1 MPNAAA
7 LRPRPPN
14 RLLAALPAKEYQR
27 LLPELES
34 TTLAFAQVIYK
45 PGDTIRHV
53 YFPNDSIV
61 SLLAAEDHHA
71 SLEVGMI
78 GNEGMTGISVFMGV
92 NTSRT
97 LALVQG
103 GGASVRMKSEVLRR
117 ESDHLG
123 SFHRLLHR
131 YTHSLLTQMSLS
143 SACNRFHS
151 LNARLARWLL
161 MTHDRIGSDEFR
173 LTQEFMSNML
183 GVRREGVNKAA
194 GDLQRGK
201 LISYSRGHMAILNR
215 AALEKISCECY
226 RIIKADS
233 DLSLVNG
240 QAR

>member
-1 MPNAAA
+1 MPNAPA
-7 LRPRPPN
+7 LRARPAN

-27 LLPELES
+27 LLPELEDV
-34 TTLAFAQVIYK
+34 TLAFAQVIYE
-45 PGDTIRHV
+45 PGDTIRHA

-61 SLLAAEDHHA
+61 SLLAAEDYHA

-78 GNEGMTGISVFMGV
+78 GNEGMAGISVFMGV
-92 NTSRT
+92 STSRT

-103 GGASVRMKSEVLRR
+103 AGAAVRMKSAVLRR
-117 ESDHLG
+117 ESDHVG

-131 YTHSLLTQMSLS
+131 YTHSLWTQMSLC
-143 SACNRFHS
+143 SACNRFHT

-161 MTHDRIGSDEFR
+161 MTQDRIGTDEFR

-183 GVRREGVNKAA
+183 GVRREGVNKVA
-194 GDLQRGK
+194 GELQRGK

-215 AALEKISCECY
+215 AGLERISCECY

-233 DLSLVNG
+233 DLFLG
-240 QAR
+240 KG

>member
-1 MPNAAA
+1 MPNAPA
-7 LRPRPPN
+7 LRAPPTN

-27 LLPELES
+27 LLPELEKV
-34 TTLAFAQVIYK
+34 TLAFAQVIYE
-45 PGDTIRHV
+45 PGDTIRHA

-92 NTSRT
+92 PTSRT

-103 GGASVRMKSEVLRR
+103 AGAAVRMKSAVLRR
-117 ESDHLG
+117 ESDNVG

-131 YTHSLLTQMSLS
+131 YIHSLLTQMSLC
-143 SACNRFHS
+143 SACNRFHT

-161 MTHDRIGSDEFR
+161 MTQDRMGSAEFR

-183 GVRREGVNKAA
+183 GVRREGVNKVA
-194 GDLQRGK
+194 GELQREK
-201 LISYSRGHMAILNR
+201 LISYNRGHMAILNR
-215 AALEKISCECY
+215 AGLKRISCECY
-226 RIIKADS
+226 RIIKAES
-233 DLSLVNG
+233 DRSLG
-240 QAR
+240 KG